1 MRGILELKQQRGELN
16 GEKRCQSRRFCLCQR
31 VSSNL
36 PHTPTVAGAGLTVSV
51 SASELDRPKPRLSL
65 FFHASRP
72 PSVSVSLAV
81 IIALHFHS
89 HKKKK
94 KEVCAR
100 SLART
105 SWWTDILDRRENPP
119 SRACIEDILLIL
131 WNHNRRTAL
140 YNYSR
145 DGPLSEG
152 GEHGKLAS

>member
-51 SASELDRPKPRLSL
+51 SASELDWPKPRLSL

-89 HKKKK
+89 HKKK

>member
-94 KEVCAR
+94 EVCAR